1 MKASLRKNTSKSI
14 DLEDSGEDI
23 KCREKSPA
31 SREDNLSNK
40 RRHRAMIV
48 VDDSDEDCIAT
59 MQNKKRSKVSWKK
72 VKRAHAKSRDISQ
85 RPEEDADVDYNHTQQ
100 MNCDVPEIP
109 QKTKILKRAN
119 KSFKRSEETIA
130 HGKRK
135 RRKNTLN
142 MELSTKQQSSPVS
155 KEIDVD
161 GNNDINYDHTNRKSI
176 LRKIKRQKCD
186 VAVKQSESNVLKDG
200 VKGSKKRTQKLK
212 KKSYRKKS
220 GSIIVMDTET
230 MTDLVLQN
238 HRFHILY

>member
-31 SREDNLSNK
+31 SREDNLSSK

-48 VDDSDEDCIAT
+48 VDDSDEDCIGT

-72 VKRAHAKSRDISQ
+72 VKRAHAKSRKIAQ
-85 RPEEDADVDYNHTQQ
+85 GLEEHAHIDYKHTQQ
-100 MNCDVPEIP
+100 RKRDIPEIP

-119 KSFKRSEETIA
+119 KSFKRSEETVA

-142 MELSTKQQSSPVS
+142 MELSTKQVS
-155 KEIDVD
+155 KEFQMLF
-161 GNNDINYDHTNRKSI
+161 NFN
-176 LRKIKRQKCD
+176 
-186 VAVKQSESNVLKDG
+186 
-200 VKGSKKRTQKLK
+200 
-212 KKSYRKKS
+212 
-220 GSIIVMDTET
+220 
-230 MTDLVLQN
+230 
-238 HRFHILY
+238 

>member
-1 MKASLRKNTSKSI
+1 
-14 DLEDSGEDI
+14 
-23 KCREKSPA
+23 
-31 SREDNLSNK
+31 
-40 RRHRAMIV
+40 
-48 VDDSDEDCIAT
+48 

-142 MELSTKQQSSPVS
+142 MELSTKQVS
-155 KEIDVD
+155 NEFQ
-161 GNNDINYDHTNRKSI
+161 I
-176 LRKIKRQKCD
+176 LFIF
-186 VAVKQSESNVLKDG
+186 N
-200 VKGSKKRTQKLK
+200 
-212 KKSYRKKS
+212 
-220 GSIIVMDTET
+220 
-230 MTDLVLQN
+230 
-238 HRFHILY
+238 

>member
-31 SREDNLSNK
+31 SREDNLSSK

-72 VKRAHAKSRDISQ
+72 VQRAHAKSRDISQ

-135 RRKNTLN
+135 RRKNTVN
-142 MELSTKQQSSPVS
+142 MELSTKQVS
-155 KEIDVD
+155 NEFQ
-161 GNNDINYDHTNRKSI
+161 I
-176 LRKIKRQKCD
+176 LFIF
-186 VAVKQSESNVLKDG
+186 N
-200 VKGSKKRTQKLK
+200 
-212 KKSYRKKS
+212 
-220 GSIIVMDTET
+220 
-230 MTDLVLQN
+230 
-238 HRFHILY
+238 